1 MPKFGKDI
9 QNLRKTCKI
18 EIVGITYYDGT
29 ENVVLK
35 SDSSMLVNRKPLFVP
50 ERIHAL
56 ACLPCWVLRVSRLG
70 KCIAPRFASRYY
82 DAVAPGA
89 DFFGADVLAEAK
101 REGKPWTEAIAFEG
115 SLAIGDWRELGGTA
129 PRAEQRKVESS
140 WRLER
145 EGESVEQMI
154 WDTDSLQEVFDNALS
169 RASELMTIRQGDL
182 IYVAREQE
190 PWRLQAEDILRC
202 SQGEKETLYC
212 KIK

>member
-1 MPKFGKDI
+1 M
-9 QNLRKTCKI
+9 
-18 EIVGITYYDGT
+18 
-29 ENVVLK
+29 K

-115 SLAIGDWRELGGTA
+115 SLAIGEWDEVESRKS
-129 PRAEQRKVESS
+129 KVESS

-145 EGESVEQMI
+145 EGESVGQMT
-154 WDTDSLQEVFDNALS
+154 WDAEGLQQLFDNALS

-182 IYVAREQE
+182 IYVARKQE
-190 PWRLQAEDILRC
+190 PWLLQAEDILRC

>member
-1 MPKFGKDI
+1 M
-9 QNLRKTCKI
+9 
-18 EIVGITYYDGT
+18 
-29 ENVVLK
+29 K

-115 SLAIGDWRELGGTA
+115 SLAIGEWEGVSDQQSA
-129 PRAEQRKVESS
+129 ISNQQSAVSS
-140 WRLER
+140 WRVER
-145 EGESVEQMI
+145 EGESVEQMT
-154 WDTDSLQEVFDNALS
+154 WDTEGLQQLFDNALS

-182 IYVAREQE
+182 IYVARKQE
-190 PWRLQAEDILRC
+190 PWLLQAEDILRC

>member
-1 MPKFGKDI
+1 
-9 QNLRKTCKI
+9 
-18 EIVGITYYDGT
+18 
-29 ENVVLK
+29 
-35 SDSSMLVNRKPLFVP
+35 MLVNRKPLFVP

-101 REGKPWTEAIAFEG
+101 REGKPWTEAIAFDG
-115 SLAIGDWRELGGTA
+115 SLAIGEWRELGGTA